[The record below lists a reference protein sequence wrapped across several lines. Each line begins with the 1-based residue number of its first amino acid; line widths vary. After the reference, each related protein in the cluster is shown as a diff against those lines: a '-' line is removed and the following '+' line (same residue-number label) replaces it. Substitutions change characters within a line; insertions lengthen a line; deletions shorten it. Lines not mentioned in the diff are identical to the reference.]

1 MLHPKSSFL
10 EACPKW
16 CVSSE
21 ETETNSRRRRLEG
34 GRREG
39 KAQTASRMGPGAGRV
54 MGAQRALS
62 AIHYSVL
69 KSQLHLGLELMVF
82 KLRITHLVS
91 GLNEAQDLDFLEWR
105 HHSERQSDE

>member
-1 MLHPKSSFL
+1 
-10 EACPKW
+10 
-16 CVSSE
+16 
-21 ETETNSRRRRLEG
+21 
-34 GRREG
+34 
-39 KAQTASRMGPGAGRV
+39 MGPGAGRV

-91 GLNEAQDLDFLEWR
+91 GLDEVLNEVLYVSKRIQ
-105 HHSERQSDE
+105 